1 VSTSN
6 RIPPGAEPAGVPAAV
21 DRSLA
26 RAGADRPI
34 PPISPARR
42 RAQRRST
49 AAALGFISPWLI
61 GFAAFTA
68 WPIGFSLYLS
78 LTDFDVLSAPRF
90 TGLDNYVRL
99 AEDPRVGQSLL
110 NTLIYTALY
119 VPSHILVALVL
130 AMLLQRA
137 GRSAGF
143 FRTLFFL
150 PKMTPAVAVGV
161 LFLLIFNGQN
171 GLINEALGS
180 IGIQGPY
187 WTTDPAWVKPG
198 LVLMSLWSVG
208 SAVIILLAALQN
220 VPRELTESARIDGAN
235 LWQQTTRITLPM
247 ISPALFF
254 LAVINTIAGFQ
265 TFTEAYTAFFGAGG
279 DSFQSD
285 AALFYVIY
293 LFRQAFE
300 FLNMGYASALAW
312 VLFLVILVVTAVQ
325 FVVSRRLVYYEGDQK

>member
-1 VSTSN
+1 MTTTQ
-6 RIPPGAEPAGVPAAV
+6 RIPPGAEPAAVPAAL
-21 DRSLA
+21 DREVA
-26 RAGADRPI
+26 RGEGGRTM
-34 PPISPARR
+34 PPPSAARR
-42 RAQRRST
+42 RASRRNT
-49 AAALGFISPWLI
+49 LAALGFISPWLI
-61 GFAAFTA
+61 GFAIFTA
-68 WPIGFSLYLS
+68 WPIGYSLYLS
-78 LTDFDVLSAPRF
+78 FTDYDGISPAQLTGFE
-90 TGLDNYVRL
+90 NYERL
-99 AEDPRVGQSLL
+99 VDDPRVGQSLL

-119 VPSHILVALVL
+119 VPSHIGVALVL

-161 LFLLIFNGQN
+161 LFLLLFNGQD

-198 LVLMSLWSVG
+198 LVLMSLWSIG

-220 VPRELTESARIDGAN
+220 VPRELTESATIDGAN

-254 LAVINTIAGFQ
+254 LAVVNTIAGFQ

-300 FLNMGYASALAW
+300 FFNMGYASALAW
-312 VLFLVILVVTAVQ
+312 VLFLVIMVVTAIQ
-325 FVVSRRLVYYEGDQK
+325 FVVSKRLVYYEGDQK